1 MHFGRLFFCV
11 NDLSILHILRPPV
24 QQDSRCGRHAKVFA
38 LSLSLAAAIRLLLA
52 GRSGQSK

>member
-24 QQDSRCGRHAKVFA
+24 QQDSRCGRHAKTARV
-38 LSLSLAAAIRLLLA
+38 LPSVVRSGYPSLAVRAFRMA
-52 GRSGQSK
+52 